1 MQSGALPDIRRER
14 QTRSIKDAMEEY
26 MFLGL
31 RTAGGIVEEAF
42 RQRFGKTVR
51 DVYRRIPDRHIA
63 EGLLTEKDGR
73 LFLTD
78 RGIDVSNSVMAD
90 YMF

>member
-1 MQSGALPDIRRER
+1 
-14 QTRSIKDAMEEY
+14 

-31 RTAGGIVEEAF
+31 RTAGGIGEEAF

-90 YMF
+90 YIRTPDYVFRQQPKPGLYFLKEAYTRE